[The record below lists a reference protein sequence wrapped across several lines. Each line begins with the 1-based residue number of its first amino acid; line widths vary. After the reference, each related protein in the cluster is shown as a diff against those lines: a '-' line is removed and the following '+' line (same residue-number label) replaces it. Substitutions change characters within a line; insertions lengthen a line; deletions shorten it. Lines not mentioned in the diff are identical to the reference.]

1 MASYENGVY
10 VPSTEQEKKMK
21 QAVDDWRAGVD
32 RKETA
37 VANAKARE
45 DIQYTM
51 FVSGLRRG
59 RLNEFESKNQTDD
72 LAILFDS
79 VTNHTYTKDY
89 NKSSYA
95 VESKA
100 KASDHVTTQ
109 DGKFTFSGTVTDSP
123 YLIDPRNMIDRDTD
137 KDNPM
142 LARRPAKAIEILEL
156 IADSHQLVTLVTEDN
171 ILTNYVITNFQV
183 DRNDQTGS
191 SIGVQVTLEEFRFK
205 MANKTVLA
213 QARTA
218 DPKKA
223 GNANSGT
230 KQTADGGAVDDSAKQ
245 KRQTPYIG
253 KNAAA
258 KERFENARIGT
269 TDFSGKPGAKLPF
282 DPNSLKRP

>member
-1 MASYENGVY
+1 MAVNNNFIS
-10 VPSTEQEKKMK
+10 PAQQAQADKRARDAAAAKRKQDTE
-21 QAVDDWRAGVD
+21 VS
-32 RKETA
+32 
-37 VANAKARE
+37 NAKSRE

-171 ILTNYVITNFQV
+171 ILTNYVITNFQI

-205 MANKTVLA
+205 NANKTVL
-213 QARTA
+213 ARTA

-230 KQTADGGAVDDSAKQ
+230 KQTAEGGAVDDSAKQ

-253 KNAAA
+253 KNAAI
-258 KERFENARIGT
+258 KERWENAAVGT

>member
-21 QAVDDWRAGVD
+21 EAVDDWRAGVD
-32 RKETA
+32 RKEKA
-37 VANAKARE
+37 VSNAKARE

-59 RLNEFESKNQTDD
+59 RLNEFESKNRTDD

-137 KDNPM
+137 KENPM

-171 ILTNYVITNFQV
+171 ILSNYVITSFQV
-183 DRNDQTGS
+183 ERSSEAGS
-191 SIGVQVTLEEFRFK
+191 SINVQVTLEEFRFK
-205 MANKTVLA
+205 RVNKTVM
-213 QARTA
+213 ARTS

-223 GNANSGT
+223 KNANTGT
-230 KQTADGGAVDDSAKQ
+230 KQTAEGGAVDDSAKQ

-253 KNAAA
+253 KNAET
-258 KERFENARIGT
+258 KERWENAAIGT

-282 DPNSLKRP
+282 DPSDLMRK

>member
-1 MASYENGVY
+1 MAVNNNSIS
-10 VPSTEQEKKMK
+10 PAQQAQADKRARDAAAAKRKQDTE
-21 QAVDDWRAGVD
+21 VS
-32 RKETA
+32 
-37 VANAKARE
+37 NAKSRE

-59 RLNEFESKNQTDD
+59 RMNEFESKNRTDD

-79 VTNHTYTKDY
+79 VTTHTYTKDY

-137 KDNPM
+137 KENPM

-171 ILTNYVITNFQV
+171 ILSNYVITSFQV
-183 DRNDQTGS
+183 DRSSEAGS
-191 SIGVQVTLEEFRFK
+191 SINVQVTLEEFRFK
-205 MANKTVLA
+205 MVNKTVM
-213 QARTA
+213 ARTS

-223 GNANSGT
+223 KNANTGT
-230 KQTADGGAVDDSAKQ
+230 KQTAEDGAVDDSAKQ

-253 KNAAA
+253 KNAET
-258 KERFENARIGT
+258 KERWENAAIGT

-282 DPNSLKRP
+282 DPSDLMRK

>member
-1 MASYENGVY
+1 MAVNNNSIS
-10 VPSTEQEKKMK
+10 PAQQAQADKRARDAAAAKRKQDTE
-21 QAVDDWRAGVD
+21 VS
-32 RKETA
+32 
-37 VANAKARE
+37 NAKSRE

-59 RLNEFESKNQTDD
+59 RMNEFESKNRTDD

-79 VTNHTYTKDY
+79 VTTHTYTKDY

-137 KDNPM
+137 KENPM

-171 ILTNYVITNFQV
+171 ILSNYVITSFQV
-183 DRNDQTGS
+183 DRSSETGS
-191 SIGVQVTLEEFRFK
+191 SIHVQVTLEEFRFK
-205 MANKTVLA
+205 MVNKTVM
-213 QARTA
+213 ARTS

-223 GNANSGT
+223 KNANTGT
-230 KQTADGGAVDDSAKQ
+230 KQTAEDGAVDDSAKQ

-253 KNAAA
+253 KNAET
-258 KERFENARIGT
+258 KERWENAAIGT

-282 DPNSLKRP
+282 DPSDLMRK

>member
-1 MASYENGVY
+1 MAASYENGVY

-21 QAVDDWRAGVD
+21 QAIDDWKAGVD
-32 RKETA
+32 RKDQA
-37 VANAKARE
+37 VSNAKARE

-59 RLNEFESKNQTDD
+59 RVNEFEAKNQTDD

-191 SIGVQVTLEEFRFK
+191 SIGVQITLEEFRFK
-205 MANKTVLA
+205 NVNKTVL
-213 QARTA
+213 ARTA

-223 GNANSGT
+223 GNANTGT
-230 KQTADGGAVDDSAKQ
+230 KQTATGGAVDDSAKQ

-253 KNAAA
+253 KNAAT
-258 KERFENARIGT
+258 KERWENAAVGT
-269 TDFSGKPGAKLPF
+269 TDFSGKPGLKLPF

>member
-1 MASYENGVY
+1 MAVNNNSIS
-10 VPSTEQEKKMK
+10 PAQQAQADKRARDAAAAKRKQDTE
-21 QAVDDWRAGVD
+21 VS
-32 RKETA
+32 
-37 VANAKARE
+37 NAKSRE

-59 RLNEFESKNQTDD
+59 RMNEFESKNRTDD

-79 VTNHTYTKDY
+79 VNTHTYTKDY

-137 KDNPM
+137 KENPM

-171 ILTNYVITNFQV
+171 ILSNYVITSFQV
-183 DRNDQTGS
+183 DRSSETGS
-191 SIGVQVTLEEFRFK
+191 SINVQVTLEEFRFK
-205 MANKTVLA
+205 MVNKTVM
-213 QARTA
+213 ARTS

-223 GNANSGT
+223 KNANTGT
-230 KQTADGGAVDDSAKQ
+230 KQTAEDGAVDDSAKQ

-253 KNAAA
+253 KNAET
-258 KERFENARIGT
+258 KERWENAAIGT

-282 DPNSLKRP
+282 DPSDLMRK

>member
-21 QAVDDWRAGVD
+21 VAVDDWRAGVD
-32 RKETA
+32 RKEK
-37 VANAKARE
+37 VVSNAKARE

-79 VTNHTYTKDY
+79 VTTHTYTKDY

-109 DGKFTFSGTVTDSP
+109 DGKFTFSGVVTDSP
-123 YLIDPRNMIDRDTD
+123 YLIDSRNMIDRDTD
-137 KDNPM
+137 KENPM

-171 ILTNYVITNFQV
+171 ILSNYVITSFQA
-183 DRNDQTGS
+183 DRSSETGS
-191 SIGVQVTLEEFRFK
+191 SINVQVTLEEFRFK
-205 MANKTVLA
+205 MVNKTVM
-213 QARTA
+213 ARTS

-223 GNANSGT
+223 KNANTGT
-230 KQTADGGAVDDSAKQ
+230 KQTANGGAVDDSAKQ

-253 KNAAA
+253 KNAET
-258 KERFENARIGT
+258 KERWENAAIGT

-282 DPNSLKRP
+282 DPSNLMRK

>member
-32 RKETA
+32 RKETV

-79 VTNHTYTKDY
+79 VTNHSYTKDY

-123 YLIDPRNMIDRDTD
+123 YLIDARNMIDRDTD
-137 KDNPM
+137 KENPM

-171 ILTNYVITNFQV
+171 ILSNYVITSFQV
-183 DRNDQTGS
+183 DRSSEAGS
-191 SIGVQVTLEEFRFK
+191 SINVQVTLEEFRFK
-205 MANKTVLA
+205 MVNKTVM
-213 QARTA
+213 ARTS

-223 GNANSGT
+223 KNANTGT
-230 KQTADGGAVDDSAKQ
+230 KQTAEDGAVDDSAKQ

-253 KNAAA
+253 KNAET
-258 KERFENARIGT
+258 KERWENAAIGT

-282 DPNSLKRP
+282 DPSDLMRK

>member
-1 MASYENGVY
+1 MAVNNNSIS
-10 VPSTEQEKKMK
+10 PAQQAQADKRARDAAAAKRKQDTE
-21 QAVDDWRAGVD
+21 VS
-32 RKETA
+32 
-37 VANAKARE
+37 NAKSRE

-59 RLNEFESKNQTDD
+59 RLNEFESKNRTDD

-79 VTNHTYTKDY
+79 VTTHTYTKDY

-137 KDNPM
+137 KENPM

-171 ILTNYVITNFQV
+171 ILSNYVITSFRV
-183 DRNDQTGS
+183 DRSSEIGS
-191 SIGVQVTLEEFRFK
+191 SINVQVTLEEFRFK
-205 MANKTVLA
+205 MVNKTVM
-213 QARTA
+213 ARTS

-223 GNANSGT
+223 KNANTGT
-230 KQTADGGAVDDSAKQ
+230 KQTAEDGAVDDSAKQ

-253 KNAAA
+253 KNAET
-258 KERFENARIGT
+258 KERWENAAIGT

-282 DPNSLKRP
+282 DPSDLMRK

>member
-1 MASYENGVY
+1 MQPGTYKMGQFS
-10 VPSTEQEKKMK
+10 PEQIAAIDKAHREGQAEEARKKA
-21 QAVDDWRAGVD
+21 AVD
-32 RKETA
+32 
-37 VANAKARE
+37 NAKSRE

-171 ILTNYVITNFQV
+171 ILTNYVITNFQI

-205 MANKTVLA
+205 NANKTVL
-213 QARTA
+213 ARTA

>member
-21 QAVDDWRAGVD
+21 EAVDDWRAGVD
-32 RKETA
+32 RKEKA
-37 VANAKARE
+37 VSNAKARE

-79 VTNHTYTKDY
+79 VTNHSYTKDY

-137 KDNPM
+137 KENPM

-171 ILTNYVITNFQV
+171 ILSNYVITNFQV
-183 DRNDQTGS
+183 DRSSEIGS
-191 SIGVQVTLEEFRFK
+191 SINVQVTLEEFRFK
-205 MANKTVLA
+205 MVNKTVM
-213 QARTA
+213 ARTS

-223 GNANSGT
+223 KNANTGT
-230 KQTADGGAVDDSAKQ
+230 KQTAEGGAVDDSAKQ

-253 KNAAA
+253 KNAET
-258 KERFENARIGT
+258 KERWENAAIGT
-269 TDFSGKPGAKLPF
+269 TDFGGKPGAKLPF
-282 DPNSLKRP
+282 DPSDLMRK

>member
-1 MASYENGVY
+1 MAVNNNSIS
-10 VPSTEQEKKMK
+10 PAQQAQADKRARDAAAAKRKQDTE
-21 QAVDDWRAGVD
+21 VS
-32 RKETA
+32 
-37 VANAKARE
+37 NAKSRE

-59 RLNEFESKNQTDD
+59 RLNEFERKNRTDD

-79 VTNHTYTKDY
+79 VTTHTYTKDY

-137 KDNPM
+137 KENPM

-171 ILTNYVITNFQV
+171 ILSNYVITSFQV
-183 DRNDQTGS
+183 DRSSEAGS
-191 SIGVQVTLEEFRFK
+191 SINVQVTLEEFRFK
-205 MANKTVLA
+205 MVNKTVM
-213 QARTA
+213 ARTS

-223 GNANSGT
+223 KNANTGT
-230 KQTADGGAVDDSAKQ
+230 KQTAEDGAVDDSAKQ

-253 KNAAA
+253 KNAET
-258 KERFENARIGT
+258 KERWENAAIGT

-282 DPNSLKRP
+282 DPSDLMRK

>member
-1 MASYENGVY
+1 MAMS
-10 VPSTEQEKKMK
+10 STFIPPAQQAQADKRARDSAAAKKK
-21 QAVDDWRAGVD
+21 ADTEVS
-32 RKETA
+32 
-37 VANAKARE
+37 NAKSRE

-59 RLNEFESKNQTDD
+59 RLNEFESKNRTDD

-79 VTNHTYTKDY
+79 VTTHTYTKDY

-137 KDNPM
+137 KENPM

-171 ILTNYVITNFQV
+171 ILSNYVITSFQV
-183 DRNDQTGS
+183 DRSSETGS
-191 SIGVQVTLEEFRFK
+191 SINVQVTLGEFRFK
-205 MANKTVLA
+205 MVNKTVM
-213 QARTA
+213 ARTS

-223 GNANSGT
+223 KNANTGT
-230 KQTADGGAVDDSAKQ
+230 KQTAEGGAVDDSAKQ

-253 KNAAA
+253 KNAET
-258 KERFENARIGT
+258 KERWENAAIGT

-282 DPNSLKRP
+282 DPSDLMRK

>member
-1 MASYENGVY
+1 MAASYENGVY

-79 VTNHTYTKDY
+79 VSNHSFTKDY

-109 DGKFTFSGTVTDSP
+109 DGKFTFSGVVTDSP

-171 ILTNYVITNFQV
+171 ILTNYVITSFQA
-183 DRNDQTGS
+183 DRSPETGS
-191 SIGVQVTLEEFRFK
+191 SINVQVTLEEFRFK
-205 MANKTVLA
+205 NANKTVL
-213 QARTA
+213 ARTA
-218 DPKKA
+218 DPKKS
-223 GNANSGT
+223 GNANTGT
-230 KQTADGGAVDDSAKQ
+230 KQTANGGAVDDSAKQ

-253 KNAAA
+253 KNAET
-258 KERFENARIGT
+258 KERWENAAIGT

>member
-1 MASYENGVY
+1 MAVNNNFIS
-10 VPSTEQEKKMK
+10 PAQQAQADKRARDAAAAKRKQDTE
-21 QAVDDWRAGVD
+21 VS
-32 RKETA
+32 
-37 VANAKARE
+37 NAKSRE

-171 ILTNYVITNFQV
+171 ILTNYVITNFQI

-205 MANKTVLA
+205 NANKTVL
-213 QARTA
+213 ARTA

-282 DPNSLKRP
+282 DPNSLMRP

>member
-37 VANAKARE
+37 VANAKARQ

-79 VTNHTYTKDY
+79 VTNHSYTKDY

-109 DGKFTFSGTVTDSP
+109 DGKFSFTGVVTDSP
-123 YLIDPRNMIDRDTD
+123 YLIDPRNMIDRDTN

-142 LARRPAKAIEILEL
+142 EARRPSKAIDILEL

-183 DRNDQTGS
+183 DRSSETGS
-191 SIGVQVTLEEFRFK
+191 SITVQISLEEFRFK
-205 MANKTVLA
+205 NANLTVLA
-213 QARTA
+213 QAKSA

-223 GNANSGT
+223 KNANSGN
-230 KQTADGGAVDDSAKQ
+230 KQTAEGGAVDDSDKQ

-253 KNAAA
+253 KNAAT
-258 KERFENARIGT
+258 KERWENQMVGT

>member
-1 MASYENGVY
+1 MAVNNNFIS
-10 VPSTEQEKKMK
+10 PAQQAQADKRARDAAAAKRKQDTEVK
-21 QAVDDWRAGVD
+21 
-32 RKETA
+32 
-37 VANAKARE
+37 NAKSRE

-79 VTNHTYTKDY
+79 VSNHSYTKDY

-109 DGKFTFSGTVTDSP
+109 DGKFTFSGVVTDSP
-123 YLIDPRNMIDRDTD
+123 YLIDQRNMIDRDTD
-137 KDNPM
+137 KENPM

-156 IADSHQLVTLVTEDN
+156 VADSHQLVTLVTEDN
-171 ILTNYVITNFQV
+171 ILSNYVITSFQV
-183 DRNDQTGS
+183 DRSAETGS
-191 SIGVQVTLEEFRFK
+191 SINVQVTLEEFRFK
-205 MANKTVLA
+205 NANKTVL
-213 QARTA
+213 ARTA

-223 GNANSGT
+223 DNANTGT

-253 KNAAA
+253 KNAAT
-258 KERFENARIGT
+258 KERWENAAIGT
-269 TDFSGKPGAKLPF
+269 TDFSGAPGAKLPF

>member
-1 MASYENGVY
+1 MAVNNNSIS
-10 VPSTEQEKKMK
+10 PAQQAQADKRARDAAAAKRKQDTE
-21 QAVDDWRAGVD
+21 VS
-32 RKETA
+32 
-37 VANAKARE
+37 NAKSRE

-205 MANKTVLA
+205 LANKTVLA
-213 QARTA
+213 QAKTA

-223 GNANSGT
+223 GNANTGT
-230 KQTADGGAVDDSAKQ
+230 KQTAEGGAVDDSAKQ

-253 KNAAA
+253 KNAET
-258 KERFENARIGT
+258 KERWENAAIGT

>member
-1 MASYENGVY
+1 MAMS
-10 VPSTEQEKKMK
+10 STSISPAQQAQADKRARDSAAAKKK
-21 QAVDDWRAGVD
+21 ADTEV
-32 RKETA
+32 K
-37 VANAKARE
+37 NAKSRE

-59 RLNEFESKNQTDD
+59 RLNEFESKNRTDD

-79 VTNHTYTKDY
+79 VTTHTYTKDY

-137 KDNPM
+137 KENPM

-171 ILTNYVITNFQV
+171 ILSNYVITSFQV
-183 DRNDQTGS
+183 DRSSETGS
-191 SIGVQVTLEEFRFK
+191 SINVQVTLEEFRFK
-205 MANKTVLA
+205 MVNKTVM
-213 QARTA
+213 ARTS

-223 GNANSGT
+223 KNANTGT
-230 KQTADGGAVDDSAKQ
+230 KQTAEDGAVDDSAKQ

-253 KNAAA
+253 KNAET
-258 KERFENARIGT
+258 KERWENAAIGT

-282 DPNSLKRP
+282 DPSDLMRK